1 MKALL
6 LGANGQLGW
15 ELKRTCPQDII
26 LTTCAHP
33 KVDFLSTISIV
44 TCIETAQPD
53 CIINAAAYTAVD
65 KAEEERETA
74 DRINHTAVREIAGLC
89 CKNNI
94 RLIQISTDFVFN
106 GKNHRPYLPQDTPD
120 PISTYGKT
128 KLKGE
133 QAVLEILK
141 DDAAIIRTAWL
152 YSSHGANFVKSML
165 NFFETKPE
173 LNIIDE
179 QIGTPTWANGLA
191 HAIWKAMDKN
201 LTGIHHFTDAGIASW
216 YDFATAI
223 QEEAL
228 SLNLIPKEIPINPI
242 PASQYPTPAER
253 PFYSVLDKTSLWQTL
268 DLKPVHW
275 RKQLRSMLKEL
286 K

>member
-1 MKALL
+1 MKVLL

-26 LTTCAHP
+26 LTTCDYP
-33 KVDFLSTISIV
+33 KVDFLSTTSIT

-53 CIINAAAYTAVD
+53 WIINAAAYTAVD
-65 KAEEERETA
+65 KAEEEKETA
-74 DRINHTAVREIAGLC
+74 ERINHTAVREIAGLC
-89 CKNNI
+89 RQNNI

-106 GKNHRPYLPQDTPD
+106 GKAHRPYLPQDNPD

-133 QAVLEILK
+133 QAALEILK

-191 HAIWKAMDKN
+191 HVVWKAMDKN

-228 SLNLIPKEIPINPI
+228 SLNLTQKEIPINPI

-253 PFYSVLDKTSLWQTL
+253 PLYSVLDKTSLWQTL
-268 DLKPVHW
+268 GLIPAHW

>member
-1 MKALL
+1 MKVLL

-26 LTTCAHP
+26 LTTCDHP
-33 KVDFLSTISIV
+33 KVNFLSTTSIT

-53 CIINAAAYTAVD
+53 WIINAAAYTAVD
-65 KAEEERETA
+65 KAEEERDTA

-89 CKNNI
+89 RQNNI

-106 GKNHRPYLPQDTPD
+106 GKAYRPYLPQDTPD

-133 QAVLEILK
+133 QAALEILK

-191 HAIWKAMDKN
+191 HVVWKAMDKN

-228 SLNLIPKEIPINPI
+228 SLNLTQKEIPINPI

-253 PFYSVLDKTSLWQTL
+253 PFYSVLDKTTLWQTL

-275 RKQLRSMLKEL
+275 RKSLRSMLKEL

>member
-1 MKALL
+1 MKVLL

-26 LTTCAHP
+26 LTTCDYP
-33 KVDFLSTISIV
+33 KVDFLSTTSIT

-53 CIINAAAYTAVD
+53 WIINAAAYTAVD
-65 KAEEERETA
+65 KAEEEKETA

-89 CKNNI
+89 RQNNI

-133 QAVLEILK
+133 QAVLEIIK
-141 DDAAIIRTAWL
+141 DNAPIIRTAWL

-228 SLNLIPKEIPINPI
+228 SLNLIQKEIPINPI
-242 PASQYPTPAER
+242 PASRYPTPAER

>member
-1 MKALL
+1 MKVLL

-15 ELKRTCPQDII
+15 ELKRTCPQDLI
-26 LTTCAHP
+26 LTTFDYP
-33 KVDFLSTISIV
+33 KVDFLSTTSIT
-44 TCIETAQPD
+44 TCIEKARPD
-53 CIINAAAYTAVD
+53 WIINAAAYTAVD
-65 KAEEERETA
+65 KAEEERDTA

-89 CKNNI
+89 RQNNI

-106 GKNHRPYLPQDTPD
+106 GKAHRPYQPQDTPD

-133 QAVLEILK
+133 QAALEILK

-165 NFFETKPE
+165 NFFKTKPE

-191 HAIWKAMDKN
+191 HAVWKAIDKK

-228 SLNLIPKEIPINPI
+228 SLNLTQKEIPINPI

-275 RKQLRSMLKEL
+275 RKQLRSMIKEL

>member
-1 MKALL
+1 MKVLL

-26 LTTCAHP
+26 LTTCDYP
-33 KVDFLSTISIV
+33 KVDFLSTTSII
-44 TCIETAQPD
+44 TCIEAAQPD
-53 CIINAAAYTAVD
+53 WIINAAAYTAVD
-65 KAEEERETA
+65 KAEEERDTA
-74 DRINHTAVREIAGLC
+74 DRINHTAVKEIAGLC
-89 CKNNI
+89 RQNNM

-106 GKNHRPYLPQDTPD
+106 GKAHRPYLPQDTPD
-120 PISTYGKT
+120 PISIYGKT

-179 QIGTPTWANGLA
+179 QIGTPTWANSLA
-191 HAIWKAMDKN
+191 HAIWTAMDKN

>member
-1 MKALL
+1 MKVLL

-26 LTTCAHP
+26 LTTCDYP
-33 KVDFLSTISIV
+33 KVDFLSTTSIT
-44 TCIETAQPD
+44 TCIETARPD
-53 CIINAAAYTAVD
+53 WIINAAAYTAVD
-65 KAEEERETA
+65 KAEEEKETA
-74 DRINHTAVREIAGLC
+74 ERINHTAVREIAGLC
-89 CKNNI
+89 RQNNI

-106 GKNHRPYLPQDTPD
+106 GKAHRPYLPQDTPD

-133 QAVLEILK
+133 QAALEILK

-191 HAIWKAMDKN
+191 QAVWQAIDKN

-228 SLNLIPKEIPINPI
+228 SLNLTQKEIPINPI

>member
-1 MKALL
+1 MKVLL

-26 LTTCAHP
+26 LTTCDYP
-33 KVDFLSTISIV
+33 KVDFLSTTSIT
-44 TCIETAQPD
+44 TCIETARPD
-53 CIINAAAYTAVD
+53 WIINAAAYTAVD
-65 KAEEERETA
+65 KAEEEKETA
-74 DRINHTAVREIAGLC
+74 ERINHTAVREIAGLC
-89 CKNNI
+89 RQNNI

-106 GKNHRPYLPQDTPD
+106 GKAHRPYLPQDTPD

-191 HAIWKAMDKN
+191 HAVWKAMDKN

-228 SLNLIPKEIPINPI
+228 SLNLTQKEIPINPI

>member
-1 MKALL
+1 MKVLL

-26 LTTCAHP
+26 LTTCDYP
-33 KVDFLSTISIV
+33 KVDFLSTTSIT
-44 TCIETAQPD
+44 TCIETARPD
-53 CIINAAAYTAVD
+53 WIINAAAYTAVD
-65 KAEEERETA
+65 KAEEEKETA
-74 DRINHTAVREIAGLC
+74 ERINHTAVREIAGLC
-89 CKNNI
+89 RQNNI

-106 GKNHRPYLPQDTPD
+106 GKAHRPYLPQDTPD

-191 HAIWKAMDKN
+191 QAVWQAIDKN

-228 SLNLIPKEIPINPI
+228 SLNLTQKEIPINPI

>member
-1 MKALL
+1 MKVLL

-26 LTTCAHP
+26 LTTCDYP
-33 KVDFLSTISIV
+33 KVDFLSTTSIT

-53 CIINAAAYTAVD
+53 WIINAAAYTAVD
-65 KAEEERETA
+65 KAEEEKETA
-74 DRINHTAVREIAGLC
+74 ERINHTAVREIAGLC
-89 CKNNI
+89 RQNNI

-106 GKNHRPYLPQDTPD
+106 GKAHRPYLPQDNPD

-133 QAVLEILK
+133 QAALEILK

-152 YSSHGANFVKSML
+152 YSSHGANFVKSIL

-191 HAIWKAMDKN
+191 HAVWKAMDKN

-223 QEEAL
+223 QEEAS
-228 SLNLIPKEIPINPI
+228 SLNLIQEEIPINPI

>member
-1 MKALL
+1 MKVLL

-15 ELKRTCPQDII
+15 ELKRTCPQGII
-26 LTTCAHP
+26 LTTCDYP
-33 KVDFLSTISIV
+33 KIDFLSSTSII

-53 CIINAAAYTAVD
+53 WIINAAAYTAVD
-65 KAEEERETA
+65 KAEQERETA
-74 DRINHTAVREIAGLC
+74 DRINHTAVRQIAGLC
-89 CKNNI
+89 RQNNT

-106 GKNHRPYLPQDTPD
+106 GKAHRPYLPQDTPD
-120 PISTYGKT
+120 PISVYGKT

-165 NFFETKPE
+165 NFFETKSE

-179 QIGTPTWANGLA
+179 QIGSPTWAHGLA
-191 HAIWKAMDKN
+191 HVSWKAMDKT

-228 SLNLIPKEIPINPI
+228 SLNLIQKEIPINPI

-253 PFYSVLDKTSLWQTL
+253 PFYSVLDKTSLWQAL

-286 K
+286 

>member
-1 MKALL
+1 MKVLL

-26 LTTCAHP
+26 LTTCDYP
-33 KVDFLSTISIV
+33 KVDFLSTTSIT

-53 CIINAAAYTAVD
+53 WIINAAAYTAVD
-65 KAEEERETA
+65 KAEEEKETA
-74 DRINHTAVREIAGLC
+74 DRINHTAVGEIAGLC
-89 CKNNI
+89 RQNNI

-133 QAVLEILK
+133 QAVLEIIK
-141 DDAAIIRTAWL
+141 DNAPIIRTAWL

-228 SLNLIPKEIPINPI
+228 SLNLIQKEIPINPI
-242 PASQYPTPAER
+242 PASRYPTPAER

>member
-1 MKALL
+1 MKVLL

-15 ELKRTCPQDII
+15 ELKRTCPQD
-26 LTTCAHP
+26 
-33 KVDFLSTISIV
+33 
-44 TCIETAQPD
+44 
-53 CIINAAAYTAVD
+53 
-65 KAEEERETA
+65 
-74 DRINHTAVREIAGLC
+74 
-89 CKNNI
+89 
-94 RLIQISTDFVFN
+94 
-106 GKNHRPYLPQDTPD
+106 TPD

-133 QAVLEILK
+133 QTVLEILK

-173 LNIIDE
+173 VNIIDE
-179 QIGTPTWANGLA
+179 QIGTPTWANGIA
-191 HAIWKAMDKN
+191 HAVWKVMDKN
-201 LTGIHHFTDAGIASW
+201 LSGIHHFTDAGIASW

-253 PFYSVLDKTSLWQTL
+253 PFYSVLDKSALWQTL

-286 K
+286 E